1 MIRGLNQL
9 TPQLAL
15 WNSRDVEVKFL
26 KAAGET
32 IVPCPS
38 FGFGSGPFAG
48 KGAEPVTFPLKT
60 KVFLCTS
67 VVSEGNLGFSRI
79 DLPAI
84 VSLQTPTTHS

>member
-9 TPQLAL
+9 TLQLVL

-48 KGAEPVTFPLKT
+48 KGAEPVTVPLKT
-60 KVFLCTS
+60 KVYAYRLYLS
-67 VVSEGNLGFSRI
+67 FSRM